1 MKGIPDL
8 FEFTDGSPV
17 KTEEDWRKRRLEMLE
32 LLSRHEYGFTPEKQ
46 GETTYKLISTDTKCA
61 SGHGVLDRLE
71 ITFPTQKGDF
81 TFPVN
86 YFHPTGNKK
95 HLTFIL
101 INFRPE
107 PYDKYFPAEEIIDNG
122 FGIAQFYYGDITA
135 DANEFTS
142 GIAPMF
148 ERRNDGTDWGKIG
161 MWAFAASRVADI
173 LLSFPETERLAV
185 IGHSRLGK
193 TALWCGAQDERINF
207 VFSNDSGC
215 SGAAYE
221 RIKHG
226 ESETIARITAVFPYW
241 FCENYKKFAQY
252 PDTRPFDQH
261 MLLALS
267 APRFLGVGSAVLD
280 DWADQYSEQL
290 SCVFAGD
297 AWAKIYNKPGFV
309 GPTEAA
315 KIGDVF
321 SSGSVHYHLRDGI
334 HFLGRADWNAYMA
347 FVKSKNF
354 CNLAEVCQNSN

>member
-107 PYDKYFPAEEIIDNG
+107 PYDMYFPAEEIIDNG

-193 TALWCGAQDERINF
+193 TALWCGAQDERIDF
-207 VFSNDSGC
+207 VESFRYRVTYPASRPSVGRKNPRTERPIFLKKAFTRSIRRFPPFYGSGDMPLPYTSLVLPAWYA
-215 SGAAYE
+215 SGQPH
-221 RIKHG
+221 RR
-226 ESETIARITAVFPYW
+226 S
-241 FCENYKKFAQY
+241 
-252 PDTRPFDQH
+252 RP
-261 MLLALS
+261 
-267 APRFLGVGSAVLD
+267 R
-280 DWADQYSEQL
+280 
-290 SCVFAGD
+290 
-297 AWAKIYNKPGFV
+297 
-309 GPTEAA
+309 T
-315 KIGDVF
+315 
-321 SSGSVHYHLRDGI
+321 
-334 HFLGRADWNAYMA
+334 
-347 FVKSKNF
+347 
-354 CNLAEVCQNSN
+354 